1 MKGVKLSTQTDRI
14 IAVIL
19 AAAYVGG
26 LVFVVSIG
34 RESMTA
40 YYIALGTVIVIPVV
54 SYLVARVSDVREI
67 KSKLDDI
74 EKNTNGRLTTRL
86 NKQTEDIVSQIS
98 STPNTDD
105 FQER

>member
-1 MKGVKLSTQTDRI
+1 MSTQTDRI
-14 IAVIL
+14 LAVVL

-34 RESMTA
+34 KESLTA

-54 SYLVARVSDVREI
+54 SYMVARVSDVRDI
-67 KSKLDDI
+67 KSKLDNI
-74 EKNTNGRLTTRL
+74 ENNTNGRLTTRL
-86 NKQTEDIVSQIS
+86 DQQTEDIVSQIS
-98 STPNTDD
+98 STPNTDN

>member
-1 MKGVKLSTQTDRI
+1 MSTQTDRI

-26 LVFVVSIG
+26 LVFVVSI
-34 RESMTA
+34 RSESLTA

-54 SYLVARVSDVREI
+54 SYMVARVSDVRDI
-67 KSKLDDI
+67 KSKLENI
-74 EKNTNGRLTTRL
+74 ENNTNGRLTTRL
-86 NKQTEDIVSQIS
+86 DQQTEDIVSQIS
-98 STPNTDD
+98 SKPNTDN

>member
-19 AAAYVGG
+19 ASAYMGG
-26 LVFVVSIG
+26 LVLVVSIG
-34 RESMTA
+34 SESMTA

-54 SYLVARVSDVREI
+54 SYMIARVSDVRDI
-67 KSKLDDI
+67 KSKLENI
-74 EKNTNGRLTTRL
+74 EKNTNGGLTTRL
-86 NKQTEDIVSQIS
+86 NQQTEDIVSQIS